1 MLIINATWPDRMGR
15 MQTGSLELMERR
27 IRFPRDVHYG
37 RPDLPIFDA
46 RDKIVLPG
54 FIDCHTHLREPG
66 QEYKEGIDNGSR
78 AAVKG
83 GVTTVLDMPNNS
95 PPCTTGRRLETKRRL
110 FKEHCRTNWGLHFQ
124 ATARGPLPQPE
135 KIVSAKV
142 YMAKSSEVDP
152 VTTTRRLSAIFGAYR
167 VVTVHAEDETAFRT
181 TAKTSA
187 RRKGTKTGTLLR
199 HHKDRPVA
207 AIKSALDKVEAA
219 YLSLPAGDRPRLIL
233 AHISTGVEVD
243 WLSKMKEAGL
253 DVWGE
258 TCPHYCLFSRE
269 DYLRRGNVLKVNP
282 PLRAESDRTRVMRAL
297 RRGPIDILSTD
308 HAPHSPAEKAD
319 LENPPSGI
327 ASIEWLAPI
336 AVSLVHR
343 KTLTWDRLLE
353 LVCVNPSRCFSI
365 RGRDGIAEGNYA
377 DMVVIRQE
385 PLDPSANGIV
395 TRAAAAPY
403 ANFEFTCS
411 VSATIVNGKVMYAD
425 GLFAEGIPG
434 REVCR

>member
-15 MQTGSLELMERR
+15 MQTGSMELLERR
-27 IRFPRDVHYG
+27 IRFPRDVHYS

-46 RDKIVLPG
+46 KDKIVLPG

-66 QEYKEGIDNGSR
+66 QDYKEGIDNGSR

-83 GVTTVLDMPNNS
+83 GVTTLLDMPNNS
-95 PPCTTGRRLETKRRL
+95 PPCTTGRRLEAKRRL

-124 ATARGPLPQPE
+124 ATSRGPLPQPD
-135 KIVSAKV
+135 KIASAKV
-142 YMAKSSEVDP
+142 YMAKSSEADP
-152 VTTTRRLSAIFGAYR
+152 VTTLRRLAAIFEAYR
-167 VVTVHAEDETAFRT
+167 VVTVHAEDETAFRK
-181 TAKTSA
+181 APA
-187 RRKGTKTGTLLR
+187 RPAGRKGKEGKAALR

-207 AIKSALDKVEAA
+207 SIKSALEKVEAA
-219 YLSLPAGDRPRLIL
+219 YRSLPATDRPRLVL

-243 WLSKMKEAGL
+243 WLSKMKDEGF

-258 TCPHYCLFSRE
+258 TCPHYCLLTRD
-269 DYLRRGNVLKVNP
+269 DYQKRGNVLKVNP

-297 RRGPIDILSTD
+297 RRGPIDFLATD

-319 LENPPSGI
+319 LDSPPSGI
-327 ASIEWLAPI
+327 AAIEWLAPI

-343 KTLTWDRLLE
+343 KILTWDRLLE

-365 RGRDGIAEGNYA
+365 SGRDGIEDGNFA
-377 DMVVIRQE
+377 DMVVIRPE
-385 PLDPSANGIV
+385 PLDPASDGIV

-403 ANFEFTCS
+403 SGFDFTCS
-411 VSATIVNGKVMYAD
+411 VSATIVNGTVMYAD
-425 GLFAEGIPG
+425 GLFADQTPG
-434 REVCR
+434 REVCQ